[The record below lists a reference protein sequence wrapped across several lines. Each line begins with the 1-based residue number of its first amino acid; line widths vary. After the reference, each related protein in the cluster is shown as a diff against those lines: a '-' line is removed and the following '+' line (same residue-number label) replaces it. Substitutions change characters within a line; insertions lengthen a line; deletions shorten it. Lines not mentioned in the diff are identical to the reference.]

1 MEARVVM
8 ATAGTVALAV
18 GAQQHPASV
27 KTAGEHVVHNIS
39 QRRGACY
46 RRIPQTPHTR
56 TDRLVDPRTAGA
68 DTTHNENACYNKLW
82 KSCTCCTNDLRNL
95 CDRPCRRSHHQH
107 IHITHNFIG
116 ALHIHNS

>member
-46 RRIPQTPHTR
+46 RRIPQTPQTR

-68 DTTHNENACYNKLW
+68 DTTQNENACYNYGNPVRAALP
-82 KSCTCCTNDLRNL
+82 TCGTCVTVLA
-95 CDRPCRRSHHQH
+95 
-107 IHITHNFIG
+107 G
-116 ALHIHNS
+116 AHTTSTFT

>member
-46 RRIPQTPHTR
+46 RRIPRTPHTR
-56 TDRLVDPRTAGA
+56 TDAVDPRTAGA
-68 DTTHNENACYNKLW
+68 DTTLNENACYNYGNPVRALT
-82 KSCTCCTNDLRNL
+82 TCGTCVTVLA
-95 CDRPCRRSHHQH
+95 
-107 IHITHNFIG
+107 G
-116 ALHIHNS
+116 AHTTSTFT